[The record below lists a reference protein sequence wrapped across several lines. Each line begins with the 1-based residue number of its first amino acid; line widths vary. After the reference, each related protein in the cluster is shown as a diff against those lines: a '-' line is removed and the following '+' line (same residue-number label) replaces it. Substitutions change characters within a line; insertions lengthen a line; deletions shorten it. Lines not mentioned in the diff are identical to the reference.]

1 MHYQR
6 AQRSCVIA
14 EGCWLFFRCRF
25 SQLRRGG
32 RGNHGSVHYNI
43 VVSGPQPRLL
53 RSTDRLRPGID
64 KRGSAGQFSTM
75 SADDTANP
83 PAARA
88 TEAEDP
94 FRRVRLDK
102 LETLRGMGI
111 DPYPVSFPRE
121 HEAAA
126 LDREFA
132 ELPAGNETNRQVRV
146 AGRIR
151 AIRNSGMFID
161 LHDASGKIQIFSH
174 KDYLRPGDL
183 PLLKLLDIGDLI
195 GVEGLV
201 RRTPRGELTVNAE
214 HLTMLAKALRPLP
227 EKYHGLADIEL
238 RYRQR
243 YLDLIMNPQ
252 SRETLRRRSHVVAAM
267 RAWLIERGY
276 LEVETPML
284 HTIPGGA
291 AAKPF
296 ITHHNA
302 LDIDLYLRIAPELHL
317 KRLVVGGL
325 ADKVFEINRCFRNEG
340 LSPRHNPE
348 FTSLELY
355 EAYADYADMMALT
368 ERIVAYVAEAATGG
382 LKISY
387 GGAAIDL
394 TPPWPRRSMA
404 ELVLEAT
411 GVDFLAIADAAAARE
426 AARHLGAAIAGHENW
441 GQALEAVFGARVEDR
456 LIQPIHVTGFPR
468 DISPLAKAD
477 RHDPRL
483 VERFETYIYGWEIAN
498 AFSEL
503 NDPLDQRARFEAQ
516 MMARAAGDEEAQ
528 PLDEDYVTALEYGL
542 PPCGGLGIGIDRLVM
557 LLTDSP
563 SIRDV
568 IAFPTLRPR

>member
-1 MHYQR
+1 
-6 AQRSCVIA
+6 
-14 EGCWLFFRCRF
+14 
-25 SQLRRGG
+25 
-32 RGNHGSVHYNI
+32 
-43 VVSGPQPRLL
+43 
-53 RSTDRLRPGID
+53 
-64 KRGSAGQFSTM
+64 M
-75 SADDTANP
+75 SADDD
-83 PAARA
+83 
-88 TEAEDP
+88 DP
-94 FRRVRLDK
+94 LRRVRLDK

-111 DPYPVSFPRE
+111 DPYPVSFSRTE
-121 HEAAA
+121 QAAELDDRHAA
-126 LDREFA
+126 LA
-132 ELPAGNETNRQVRV
+132 AGAETNDSVRV

-174 KDYLRPGDL
+174 KDYLPEADL
-183 PLLKLLDIGDLI
+183 ALLRLLDIGDLI
-195 GVEGLV
+195 GVAGRV
-201 RRTPRGELTVNAE
+201 RRTPRGELTVNATA
-214 HLTMLAKALRPLP
+214 LTLLAKALRPLP

-252 SRETLRRRSHVVAAM
+252 SRETLLRRSRVIAEM
-267 RAWLIERGY
+267 RAYLLSRGY

-284 HTIPGGA
+284 HAIPGGA
-291 AAKPF
+291 AARPF
-296 ITHHNA
+296 VTHHNA
-302 LDIDLYLRIAPELHL
+302 LDLELYLRIAPELHL

-325 ADKVFEINRCFRNEG
+325 SDKVFEINRCFRNEG

-348 FTSLELY
+348 FTTLELY
-355 EAYADYADMMALT
+355 AAYTDYTGMMTLT
-368 ERIVAYVAEAATGG
+368 EEIIAEAAKTAAGG
-382 LKISY
+382 LRILY
-387 GGAAIDL
+387 GGTAVDL
-394 TPPWPRRSMA
+394 TPPWPRRGMA

-411 GVDFLAIADAAAARE
+411 GTDFLAIADAASARE
-426 AARHLGAAIAGHENW
+426 AARHLGCALNGAESW
-441 GQALEAVFGARVEDR
+441 GQALEAVFAARVEDR
-456 LIQPIHVTGFPR
+456 LIQPTHVTGFPR

-477 RHDPRL
+477 RSDPRL
-483 VERFETYIYGWEIAN
+483 VERFETYVYGWEIAN

-516 MMARAAGDEEAQ
+516 MLARAAGDEEAQ
-528 PLDEDYVTALEYGL
+528 PLDEDYVLALEYGL